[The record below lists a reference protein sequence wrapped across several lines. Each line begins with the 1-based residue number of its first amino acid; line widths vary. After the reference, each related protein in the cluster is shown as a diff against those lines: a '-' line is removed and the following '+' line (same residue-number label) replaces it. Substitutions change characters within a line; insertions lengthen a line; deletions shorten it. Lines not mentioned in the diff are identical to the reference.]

1 MPADKIQEGDKVSWN
16 WGGSHPS
23 GVAAEVKEGDVS
35 VTSHKGNE
43 ITKHGEEGNPAVH
56 IARSGNDVVKKAS
69 ELQVDSKASRSNG
82 TSSEAK
88 REEAKDDDKA
98 EGDAEESPE
107 EDSEKSPE
115 EDSRDAKAG
124 GVVESENEDGEE
136 GGAEAQAGDKRKAD
150 EKADASNDEEEDAG
164 AKNTKKQKA
173 SDDDAESAAANGKK
187 KKGGHLKGTDSDKKP
202 AQEKR
207 EPAAGRAERK
217 TQSQSK
223 TES

>member
-23 GVAAEVKEGDVS
+23 GVAAEVKEGDVF

-56 IARSGNDVVKKAS
+56 IARSGNNVVKKAS

-82 TSSEAK
+82 TSSEAP

-98 EGDAEESPE
+98 EDGMR
-107 EDSEKSPE
+107 KL
-115 EDSRDAKAG
+115 

-136 GGAEAQAGDKRKAD
+136 GSAEAQAGDKRKAD
-150 EKADASNDEEEDAG
+150 GKADASNDKEEEAG
-164 AKNTKKQKA
+164 PKNTKKQKA
-173 SDDDAESAAANGKK
+173 SDGNAKSAAANGEK

-202 AQEKR
+202 AKEKR

-217 TQSQSK
+217 TESQSK
-223 TES
+223 TE